1 MNKWNRIKKIGAKA
15 VLLSALA
22 GVLVVTDPGMSAFT
36 GNDCSVVKADEIP
49 VVTSSTT
56 VSSAKAML
64 ENYGGNLQKIYD
76 FSAEN
81 KQKLAQIVSDAKTYL
96 DNNPMTPDEMDAY
109 VAQIKAQMD
118 AFATQHGTESKPLAS
133 TSEYIDLW
141 NGLGIPSANYGQNC
155 QVVLQI
161 INHCNETLKDIVV
174 TPQISTDPKVWPF
187 EIEQTSY
194 SIVIPGLPGNETS
207 ETLYENRQDIGWN
220 FKVRSDVSSGYYE
233 LKFDVVYQ
241 RNGASEKAELT
252 SYVKITGSPEQDA
265 KSDTDPN
272 IKTSTPRIIV
282 TGFETNPAQVFAGDT
297 FTLTLHVQN
306 TSTETAVSNILFE
319 LEAAS
324 GGSDSSQAVA
334 GVAPFLPTSG
344 SSTIFYNSIAPGA
357 TIDISI
363 EMTARADL
371 SQKPYVLN
379 VSMDYEDDKANPYK
393 QTANVSIPIYQ
404 EAKFEVGSIEIAPNS
419 IATYEQ
425 SNIMFSIYNTGKTTL
440 YNVQVKFD
448 EDVLTGGDV
457 YLGKLD
463 PGATGSVDTMVTAV
477 ATNDGTITAHISYE
491 DESGNVA
498 TMDKDME
505 LYIYEMNY
513 DDDNMGGD
521 IYDDPSMWQ
530 DDTTNSGSNNKM
542 IYMIAG
548 IAAGVIIIAVI
559 VIIVVKKKSKK
570 KKMLQELDNNTD
582 DDEIL

>member
-1 MNKWNRIKKIGAKA
+1 MSKWNRIKKIGAKA

-22 GVLVVTDPGMSAFT
+22 GILVVTDPGMSAFT
-36 GNDCSVVKADEIP
+36 GNDCSVVRADEIP

-109 VAQIKAQMD
+109 VAQIKGQMD
-118 AFATQHGTESKPLAS
+118 AFAAQHGTESKPLAS

-141 NGLGIPSANYGQNC
+141 NGLGIPSANYGQDC

-207 ETLYENRQDIGWN
+207 ATLYENRQDIGWN

-233 LKFDVVYQ
+233 LKFNVVYQ

-272 IKTSTPRIIV
+272 TKTSTPRIIV

-344 SSTIFYNSIAPGA
+344 SSTIFYDSIAPGA
-357 TIDISI
+357 TIDITI

-521 IYDDPSMWQ
+521 NYDDPSMWQ
-530 DDTTNSGSNNKM
+530 DDTTDSGSNNKM

>member
-272 IKTSTPRIIV
+272 TKTSTPRIIV

-521 IYDDPSMWQ
+521 TYDDPSMWQ

>member
-1 MNKWNRIKKIGAKA
+1 MSKWNRIKKIGAKA

-22 GVLVVTDPGMSAFT
+22 GILVVTDPGMSAFT
-36 GNDCSVVKADEIP
+36 GNDCSVVRADEIP

-109 VAQIKAQMD
+109 VAQIKGQMD
-118 AFATQHGTESKPLAS
+118 AFAAQHGTESKPLAS

-141 NGLGIPSANYGQNC
+141 NGLGIPSANYGQDC

-207 ETLYENRQDIGWN
+207 ATLYENRQDIGWN

-233 LKFDVVYQ
+233 LKFNVVYQ

-252 SYVKITGSPEQDA
+252 SYVKIAGSPEQDA

-272 IKTSTPRIIV
+272 TKTSTPRIIV

-344 SSTIFYNSIAPGA
+344 SSTIFYDSIAPGA
-357 TIDISI
+357 TIDITI

-521 IYDDPSMWQ
+521 NYDDPSMWQ
-530 DDTTNSGSNNKM
+530 DDTTDSGSNNKM

>member
-1 MNKWNRIKKIGAKA
+1 MSKWNRIKKIGAKA

-22 GVLVVTDPGMSAFT
+22 GILVVTDPGMSAFT
-36 GNDCSVVKADEIP
+36 GNDCSVVRADEIP

-109 VAQIKAQMD
+109 VAQIKGQMD
-118 AFATQHGTESKPLAS
+118 AFAAQHGTESKPLAS

-141 NGLGIPSANYGQNC
+141 NGLGIPSANYGQDC

-207 ETLYENRQDIGWN
+207 ATLYENRQDIGWN

-233 LKFDVVYQ
+233 LKFNVVYQ

-272 IKTSTPRIIV
+272 TKTSTPRIIV

-344 SSTIFYNSIAPGA
+344 SSTIFYDSIAPGA
-357 TIDISI
+357 TIDITI

-457 YLGKLD
+457 FLGKLD

-521 IYDDPSMWQ
+521 NYDDPSMWQ
-530 DDTTNSGSNNKM
+530 DDTTDSGSNNKM